1 MFTAV
6 LVLVVAYLLACY
18 AYGGALLIAST
29 RRRRSQK
36 FLPQAGVVGRIDA
49 ADVDQRRAA

>member
-6 LVLVVAYLLACY
+6 LILVVAYLLACY

-29 RRRRSQK
+29 RRRRVQR
-36 FLPQAGVVGRIDA
+36 FMPEAGVVGRIDGSELPERQA
-49 ADVDQRRAA
+49 A

>member
-36 FLPQAGVVGRIDA
+36 FLPQAGVLGRIEA
-49 ADVDQRRAA
+49 ADVAQRRAA